1 MKHEKEGPSNVWFS
15 LTSVWS
21 ELMKQ
26 LGFWANCLAHLIFTN
41 EIWEERTFKC
51 LAQSG
56 ICLIRINET
65 VETFQPIV
73 SPTSSSPMKRKKN
86 EAPNAF
92 LTIYGRL
99 LLCQR
104 TMILLWFL
112 ASGSTTCF
120 QVFLVP
126 TCSTACFHKHDFQ
139 YNLCYLDV

>member
-92 LTIYGRL
+92 LTMYGRL

-104 TMILLWFL
+104 TPMISRKWFDYL
-112 ASGSTTCF
+112 FPG
-120 QVFLVP
+120 VRLLVP